1 MVTVKDINIA
11 IVFVLDRFRERI
23 RFELSPFDCG
33 LSSSISTA
41 SDKQSW

>member
-1 MVTVKDINIA
+1 MVTVKNINIA

-33 LSSSISTA
+33 LSSISTA
-41 SDKQSW
+41 SDEQSW